1 MFAAFSNKM
10 AESTAAMKKQS
21 KKLTQLLADAQQ
33 QINAQD
39 WSAAL
44 ALMLNAKILD
54 EGNYALLFQ
63 IGWAH
68 KQLGQPTQALIFFE
82 KVEAIASKNS
92 AVLNL
97 VGMAYIDLHLWPAA
111 LRVLHQSMALD
122 TSNIDTYLK
131 LAMVLYNLQD
141 YKKSLDVSMKAVL
154 LDMSNVGVHQNMGA
168 ALLEMGFLKE
178 ARIAFETCITLD
190 AGSLDARL
198 NLAFINAKEG
208 NCVKAIDEYRTYLS
222 VAEAAGD
229 KNLNAG
235 RCLLGLELLKN
246 GELKEGWS
254 LYESGFDPSI
264 PAYAARAPARR
275 FLVPQWK
282 GQPIPGQRLLVWGEQ
297 GLGDEILFMSCM
309 RDVLATGTD
318 VILECAPRLVAVMAR
333 SFPTVKV
340 RCSAYDP
347 GNFNESVFNDFDHH
361 IPLGSLAGLFRQ
373 TLQDFDRSVPY
384 VVTDAAVKERFS
396 LRLAGFEGKLKVG
409 ICWRSGLLDATRNKN
424 YSGIIDWGELLQLPN
439 CVFVNLQYG
448 DCEAELAAA
457 EAKFG
462 ISVLRWQDLDLKND
476 IDDVLALME
485 CLDLV
490 VTAATAVNPMAGSL
504 GKATLLIQS
513 DFAWSNLGSDH
524 CPWFPNTRCFVPER
538 DHRPAEVLPQ
548 LAAFVARLSG

>member
-1 MFAAFSNKM
+1 
-10 AESTAAMKKQS
+10 MKKQS
-21 KKLTQLLADAQQ
+21 KKLTQLLADAQK

-44 ALMLNAKILD
+44 ALMLKAKVLD

-63 IGWAH
+63 IGWAY
-68 KQLGQPTQALIFFE
+68 KQLGQPKQAISFFE

-97 VGMAYIDLHLWPAA
+97 VGMAYIELNQWPAA
-111 LRVLHQSMALD
+111 LRVLHHSMALD
-122 TSNIDTYLK
+122 ASNIDTYLK

-141 YKKSLDVSMKAVL
+141 FKKSLDVSMKAVL

-190 AGSLDARL
+190 AGSLDALL

-208 NCVKAIDEYRTYLS
+208 NCVKAIEDYRSYLS
-222 VAEAAGD
+222 IAEAASD
-229 KNLNAG
+229 KNLNLAKF
-235 RCLLGLELLKN
+235 LLSLELLKN

-254 LYESGFDPSI
+254 LFENGFDPLV
-264 PAYAARAPARR
+264 PAFGARSPARQ
-275 FLVPQWK
+275 FLVPKWK
-282 GQPIPGQRLLVWGEQ
+282 GQPIPGQRLLVWAEQ
-297 GLGDEILFMSCM
+297 GLGDEILFLSCFK
-309 RDVLATGTD
+309 DLLATGAD
-318 VILECAPRLVAVMAR
+318 VVLECAPRLVAVMAR
-333 SFPTVKV
+333 SFPSVAV
-340 RCSAYDP
+340 RAAAYDP
-347 GNFNESVFNDFDHH
+347 GNFNASLFNDFDYH
-361 IPLGSLAGLFRQ
+361 IPLGSLAVLYRQ
-373 TLQDFDRSVPY
+373 TLQDFDRSLPY
-384 VVTDAAVKERFS
+384 VVTDTAVKERFS

-409 ICWRSGLLDATRNKN
+409 ICWRSGLLDASRNKH
-424 YSGIIDWGELLQLPN
+424 YSAISDWGELLQLPN

-462 ISVLRWQDLDLKND
+462 ISILRWQDLDLKND

-504 GKATLLIQS
+504 GKATLLIQP
-513 DFAWSNLGSDH
+513 DWDWPNLGSGRY
-524 CPWFPNTRCFVPER
+524 PWFTNTHCFVPER
-538 DHRPAEVLPQ
+538 EQILATVITQIAE
-548 LAAFVARLSG
+548 FVATINP

>member
-1 MFAAFSNKM
+1 MN
-10 AESTAAMKKQS
+10 KQS
-21 KKLTQLLADAQQ
+21 KKLTQLLAGAQK
-33 QINAQD
+33 QIHAQD

-44 ALMLNAKILD
+44 ALMLKAKILD

-68 KQLGQPTQALIFFE
+68 KQLDQPTQAISFFE
-82 KVEAIASKNS
+82 KVEVIARENP

-97 VGMAYIDLHLWPAA
+97 VGMAYIELNLWSAA
-111 LRVLHQSMALD
+111 LRVLHQSMVLD
-122 TSNIDTYLK
+122 ASNIDTYLK
-131 LAMVLYNLQD
+131 LAMVFYNLQD

-208 NCVKAIDEYRTYLS
+208 NCVEAIDDYRSYLS
-222 VAEAAGD
+222 MAEAASD
-229 KNLNAG
+229 KNLNLAKF
-235 RCLLGLELLKN
+235 LLGLELLKN
-246 GELKEGWS
+246 GELREGWS
-254 LYESGFDPSI
+254 LFENGFDPLV
-264 PAYAARAPARR
+264 PAFGARAPARR

-282 GQPIPGQRLLVWGEQ
+282 GQPIPGQRLLVWAEQ
-297 GLGDEILFMSCM
+297 GLGDEILFLSCFK
-309 RDVLATGTD
+309 DLLATGAD
-318 VILECAPRLVAVMAR
+318 VILECAPRLVTVMTR
-333 SFPTVKV
+333 SFPGAAV
-340 RCSAYDP
+340 RAAAYDP
-347 GNFNESVFNDFDHH
+347 GNFNASLFNDFDHH
-361 IPLGSLAGLFRQ
+361 IPLGSLAVLYRQ
-373 TLQDFDRSVPY
+373 TLQDFDRFLPY

-396 LRLAGFEGKLKVG
+396 KRLAGFEGKLKVG
-409 ICWRSGLLDATRNKN
+409 ICWRSGLLDASRNKH
-424 YSGIIDWGELLQLPN
+424 YSAIIDWGELLQLPN

-462 ISVLRWQDLDLKND
+462 ISILRWQDLDLKND

-504 GKATLLIQS
+504 GKATLLIQA
-513 DFAWSNLGSDH
+513 DWDWPNLGSGRY
-524 CPWFPNTRCFVPER
+524 PWFPNTHCFVPAR
-538 DHRPAEVLPQ
+538 GDMPAAVITQIAE
-548 LAAFVARLSG
+548 FVAPINP